1 MILEAREVK
10 KRYYRDGLPFYAV
23 DGASLSIG
31 AGEFV
36 CIVGR
41 SGSGKST
48 FLNILAGLLT
58 PTSGSVGFEGQ
69 EYAQLSD
76 GELSRL
82 RNTRLGY
89 IMQGHNVLSNF
100 TVLQN
105 VILPHVF
112 FKRDDDPADR
122 ALSLLEQVGLRPL
135 ASQYPSS
142 LSGGE
147 LHRVSIA
154 RALFMS
160 PKLLIAD
167 EPTGDLDEETVA
179 EIIELF
185 AAIVKNG
192 TSVLMVTHN
201 SDAANYADRIY
212 TMKSGKL
219 HPRLQDS

>member
-1 MILEAREVK
+1 MILEAREIK
-10 KRYYRDGLPFYAV
+10 KQYHRDNILFSAV
-23 DGASLSIG
+23 NDVSLSIG
-31 AGEFV
+31 EGEFV

-48 FLNILAGLLT
+48 LLNILAGLLT
-58 PTSGSVGFEGQ
+58 PTSGSVSFEGR
-69 EYAQLSD
+69 EYGGMND

-105 VILPHVF
+105 VLLPHIF
-112 FKRDDDPADR
+112 FKRDDDPTDR

-154 RALFMS
+154 RALLMS
-160 PKLLIAD
+160 PGLLIAD
-167 EPTGDLDEETVA
+167 EPTGDLDEETVS
-179 EIIELF
+179 EIMGLF
-185 AAIVKNG
+185 AGIVSKG
-192 TSVLMVTHN
+192 TAVLMVTHN
-201 SDAANYADRIY
+201 SDAASYADRMY
-212 TMKSGKL
+212 TMQSG
-219 HPRLQDS
+219 RLSEM